1 MTRSGSITVG
11 RAGLGRKA
19 ALGELWQE
27 PRTWLSVG
35 HQRERS
41 DLRRPPNAPLVVCL
55 AAALMLP
62 NTASA
67 QEIPNADEVA
77 KANNP
82 LAPITAIN
90 FQNYYLP
97 TLYLLPAQ
105 HANTL
110 QLRAIFATTKMI
122 VRATLPVSTA
132 PTSILESVSGL
143 GDLNVFDAFLLTEE
157 GAKNQFGVGPLLVA
171 PTATDDALGD
181 GKWQGGAAVVVV
193 TQPIP
198 TVMIGGLVTYQHS
211 FAGDSDR
218 PDASL
223 GVVQPFVILQFGG
236 GYYARSS
243 GVWEFD
249 LENDSY
255 VVPFGVGVGKVMKAG
270 RSVLNIFLE
279 PQFTV
284 MREGIGQPSF
294 QVFGG
299 INVQFPKG
307 AK

>member
-1 MTRSGSITVG
+1 VG
-11 RAGLGRKA
+11 RLAIAPFVVGLVA
-19 ALGELWQE
+19 AL
-27 PRTWLSVG
+27 T
-35 HQRERS
+35 
-41 DLRRPPNAPLVVCL
+41 
-55 AAALMLP
+55 LP
-62 NTASA
+62 DIASA
-67 QEIPNADEVA
+67 QETPNAEEVA

-97 TLYLLPAQ
+97 TLYLLPTQ
-105 HANTL
+105 HANTM
-110 QLRAIFATTKMI
+110 QLRGIFGTTKMI
-122 VRATLPVSTA
+122 VRATLPVSNA
-132 PTSILESVSGL
+132 PTSIIRSVSGL
-143 GDLNVFDAFLLTEE
+143 GDLNLFDAFLLTKE
-157 GAKNQFGVGPLLVA
+157 GAKNQLGVGPLLVA

-181 GKWQGGAAVVVV
+181 GKWQAGAAVVVI
-193 TQPIP
+193 TQPVP
-198 TVMIGGLVTYQHS
+198 TALIGGLVTYQHS
-211 FAGDSDR
+211 FAGESDR

-223 GVVQPFVILQFGG
+223 LVVQPFAILQFGG

-279 PQFTV
+279 SQFTV
-284 MREGIGQPSF
+284 MQEGTGQASF

-299 INVQFPKG
+299 INVQFPK
-307 AK
+307 AAN

>member
-1 MTRSGSITVG
+1 MRNPPI
-11 RAGLGRKA
+11 
-19 ALGELWQE
+19 ALF
-27 PRTWLSVG
+27 
-35 HQRERS
+35 
-41 DLRRPPNAPLVVCL
+41 LVWL
-55 AAALMLP
+55 AAAPTLP
-62 NTASA
+62 DIASA
-67 QEIPNADEVA
+67 QEAPSADEVA

-97 TLYLLPAQ
+97 TLYLLPEQ

-110 QLRAIFATTKMI
+110 QLRGIFATTKMI

-132 PTSILESVSGL
+132 PTSIVESVSGL

-157 GAKNQFGVGPLLVA
+157 GAKNQFGIGPLLVA

-181 GKWQGGAAVVVV
+181 GKWQAGAAAVVVS
-193 TQPIP
+193 QPLP

-211 FAGDSDR
+211 FAGESDR
-218 PDASL
+218 PTASL

-255 VVPFGVGVGKVMKAG
+255 VVPFGVGVGKVMRAG
-270 RSVLNIFLE
+270 RSVLNVFIE

-284 MREGIGQPSF
+284 MREGIGEPSF